1 MAHPVEQPTVQEERR
16 FHTYHGSAIPWYVRL
31 MWLCFWIFAIA
42 YVVRYLLPAIQIELV
57 SPP

>member
-1 MAHPVEQPTVQEERR
+1 MTSSIEQPLPTEERR
-16 FHTYHGSAIPWYVRL
+16 FHTYIGSSIPWGIRL

-42 YVVRYLLPAIQIELV
+42 YAMKYLLPAIQVELV